1 MKKCFALSFALVTAC
16 SSANDSQSSTTSS
29 MATVPFQQNVEF
41 VNDARYVDGVL
52 LSLQLIK
59 AENGSYDLIRSITT
73 PGFGAPVETTVEEL
87 ATGLDCKIAITSIP
101 AYSICSVDRRYVD
114 GNLTEVI
121 FSADMNDLYAASLKV
136 TSSGF
141 SANPGEVVETELG
154 TDLVKK
160 VLQD

>member
-1 MKKCFALSFALVTAC
+1 MKKCLALSFALVTAC
-16 SSANDSQSSTTSS
+16 SSAHDSQSSSTSS
-29 MATVPFQQNVEF
+29 LATVPFQENIEF

-59 AENGSYDLIRSITT
+59 TEDGSYKLIRSITS

-87 ATGLDCKIAITSIP
+87 ASGLDCRMAIASIP
-101 AYSICSVDRRYVD
+101 ALSICSVDRRFVD

-121 FSADMNDLYAASLKV
+121 FSGDWDDLYTASLKV

-141 SANPGEVVETELG
+141 SANPGNVVETELG

-160 VLQD
+160 VL